1 MDYKANADFT
11 KYLSLTG
18 TLKVKDS
25 QGTMSGAF
33 NQSHDKYFKY
43 ISDGRILCYWS
54 KPPTNYDHKPDYAI
68 FTRNIK
74 QVIPNFRKKPLHWFL
89 DCEYAQDLHLKTD
102 NQTETTTWVAS
113 MNFWKNY
120 WEHKPREDWELL
132 DVGSII
138 DSEVMLVIM
147 TDIEKQFSEN
157 YRKDFDYTRVLNLKK
172 IGKSLERISADII
185 EKRTIF
191 GFIKKSSAQQIEVDL
206 DGGKFLPVK

>member
-157 YRKDFDYTRVLNLKK
+157 YQDQNDKT
-172 IGKSLERISADII
+172 
-185 EKRTIF
+185 
-191 GFIKKSSAQQIEVDL
+191 
-206 DGGKFLPVK
+206 